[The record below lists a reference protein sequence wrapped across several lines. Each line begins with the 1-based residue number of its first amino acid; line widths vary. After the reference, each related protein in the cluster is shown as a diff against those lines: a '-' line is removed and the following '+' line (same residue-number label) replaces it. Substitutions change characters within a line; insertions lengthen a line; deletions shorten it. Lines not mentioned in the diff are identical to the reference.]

1 MRYRSGVTI
10 DDVIILGV
18 FLAQV
23 ILLAWQM
30 NAKKQVIIDDLTQI
44 VLDAVD
50 DLDGRLAEALQSVAG
65 NLGVGGDG
73 QQMNPFQALLAQ
85 YLQLKMTEN
94 IPGAQS
100 VVPRDENGKF
110 TTPQL
115 DNLDDQTT

>member
-1 MRYRSGVTI
+1 VTI

-18 FLAQV
+18 FVAQV
-23 ILLAWQM
+23 MLLAWQL

-65 NLGVGGDG
+65 NLGMNGEG
-73 QQMNPFQALLAQ
+73 QQINPIQALIAQ

-100 VVPRDENGKF
+100 VIPRDDNGKF

-115 DNLDDQTT
+115 DNLDNETQ